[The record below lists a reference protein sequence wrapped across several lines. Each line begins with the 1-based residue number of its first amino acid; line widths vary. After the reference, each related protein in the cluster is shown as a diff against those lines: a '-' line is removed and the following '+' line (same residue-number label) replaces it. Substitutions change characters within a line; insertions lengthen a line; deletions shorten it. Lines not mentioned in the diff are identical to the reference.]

1 MDTKTGG
8 SSFWPRLC
16 HSHFFYLFVLLF
28 NINVTSSRLHGVI
41 WFSQA
46 LSVPALVRLIMNSI
60 SLRHQHYLVGVKIML
75 TFYGLW
81 NLGLLRSVIP
91 DICLNI
97 TTLQALALDYLVAFY
112 PFMMI
117 LLSYFLMKLYNR
129 KIGFIVTIWNP
140 FRALLTTFRK
150 SHERV
155 CLYKQQHKDV

>member
-1 MDTKTGG
+1 
-8 SSFWPRLC
+8 
-16 HSHFFYLFVLLF
+16 
-28 NINVTSSRLHGVI
+28 
-41 WFSQA
+41 
-46 LSVPALVRLIMNSI
+46 MNGI
-60 SLRHQHYLVGVKIML
+60 SLRHQHYLVGVKVML

-81 NLGLLRSVIP
+81 NLDLLRSVIP